1 MERSQD
7 ERDALRELAALLP
20 REERD
25 IMIQPTYAH
34 AYIIKFFLG
43 PLVNLVAWVQIRH
56 YKPALR

>member
-25 IMIQPTYAH
+25 IMIQLTLCQVSAAPCLKV
-34 AYIIKFFLG
+34 ILKFR
-43 PLVNLVAWVQIRH
+43 VQQDLDFSFRQ
-56 YKPALR
+56 